1 MKRAGRSHDR
11 CPGDEKCATGASVE
25 HQGLTLHQEL
35 SHRLPSVGL
44 DLVVAAVLLR
54 GLVDDQEVFAA
65 VFLEA
70 ILERFISG

>member
-1 MKRAGRSHDR
+1 MAEV
-11 CPGDEKCATGASVE
+11 GDVQ
-25 HQGLTLHQEL
+25 HQLQQQALTLHQEL

-44 DLVVAAVLLR
+44 NLVVAAVLLR